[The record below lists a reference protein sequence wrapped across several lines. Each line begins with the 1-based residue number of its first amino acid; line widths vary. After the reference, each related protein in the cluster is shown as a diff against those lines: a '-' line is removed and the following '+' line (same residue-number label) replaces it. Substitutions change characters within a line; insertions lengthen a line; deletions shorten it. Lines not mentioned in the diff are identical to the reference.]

1 MNNVQLFFKYF
12 GAQLRADRRQFML
25 ILLSTLI
32 IIAAYYIFCASL
44 TGLDKEAIMGASSI
58 VFTISLFV
66 TSIVAVSKSF
76 RDYHRPL
83 IATRAMMLPVSRAQK
98 FLYILLTYLI
108 IVPVGLYGVYS
119 VQDITAYAIL
129 GLPISFDGLF
139 VGSVIST
146 SGFMDNFSEFDGL
159 YSNIYLEFFFQSVYF
174 MVCAVVFRRL
184 QFLFAILISIG
195 FGLCMVSGVFFVVSS
210 GGLMQDFADW
220 ATDFVVTYS
229 MLTSLALTALFFAIA
244 WFRFNSLQLKK

>member
-12 GAQLRADRRQFML
+12 GAQLRADRRKFML

-32 IIAAYYIFCASL
+32 VIAAYYIFCASL
-44 TGLDKEAIMGASSI
+44 TGVSRESIMGVSKVVFNIALFLTI
-58 VFTISLFV
+58 V
-66 TSIVAVSKSF
+66 VAISKSF

-108 IVPVGLYGVYS
+108 IVPVGLYGLYYL
-119 VQDITAYAIL
+119 QNIAACAIL
-129 GLPISFDGLF
+129 DLPYSWGESF
-139 VGSVIST
+139 V
-146 SGFMDNFSEFDGL
+146 NFSSSLLLNGDANVL
-159 YSNIYLEFFFQSVYF
+159 NINIYQEFLFQASYV

-184 QFLFAILISIG
+184 QFLFAILISA
-195 FGLCMVSGVFFVVSS
+195 GLGLVLFSGVFFAISS
-210 GGLMQDFADW
+210 GELAHDLVDW
-220 ATDFVVTYS
+220 GTEFFVTYNTWADIIFIVLF
-229 MLTSLALTALFFAIA
+229 LTIA